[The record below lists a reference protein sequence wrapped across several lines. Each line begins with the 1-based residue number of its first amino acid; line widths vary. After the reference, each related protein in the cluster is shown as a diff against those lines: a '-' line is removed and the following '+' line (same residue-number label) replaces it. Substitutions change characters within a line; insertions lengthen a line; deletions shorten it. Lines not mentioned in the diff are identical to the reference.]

1 MCIILE
7 YAYPLIFLLLSG
19 FILLGTEGG
28 RMDRNERFDTNS
40 NVYKRGISGFTR
52 GIQLYLKVSTDTQ

>member
-7 YAYPLIFLLLSG
+7 YAYPLKFIFLSGSG

-28 RMDRNERFDTNS
+28 RMDRNERFNTNS
-40 NVYKRGISGFTR
+40 TIK
-52 GIQLYLKVSTDTQ
+52 L